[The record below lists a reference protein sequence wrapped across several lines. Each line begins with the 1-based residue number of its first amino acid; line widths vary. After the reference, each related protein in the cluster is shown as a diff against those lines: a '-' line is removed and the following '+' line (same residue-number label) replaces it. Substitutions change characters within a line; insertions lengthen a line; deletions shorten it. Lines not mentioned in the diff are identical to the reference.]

1 MVGGEEE
8 KVGNVLASIAGCE
21 DGEDGWGLWRNTV
34 RIDPLV
40 MGCRGGGGRYPQGR
54 ETKRR
59 GAQQETEKIQA
70 EAGQQQLEKLL
81 LLNFF
86 TVYYYLKN
94 YFLFKKF

>member
-1 MVGGEEE
+1 M
-8 KVGNVLASIAGCE
+8 GNVLASIAGCE

-40 MGCRGGGGRYPQGR
+40 MGCRGGGRYPQGR

-59 GAQQETEKIQA
+59 GPQQETEKIQA